1 MNMKINVIQKKQ
13 LENIIDHQINKGFR
27 LEKTGKHKKGKK

>member
-1 MNMKINVIQKKQ
+1 MKINVIQEKQ
-13 LENIIDHQINKGFR
+13 LENIIVQQINKGFR